1 MYATLL
7 LVKFRVGLVY
17 KNFSLGDIDRWAK
30 IVMKRVNSIEE
41 KMTTR
46 LKTMLAIHPSD
57 DVQFQLHV
65 KHKGKLFDTEHD
77 NRCLKLKHSG
87 NK

>member
-1 MYATLL
+1 M
-7 LVKFRVGLVY
+7 Y